1 VACGSNQRAG
11 LVEDDAQQPVP
22 DAGGH
27 ESLPPPDVDTIEVV
41 VTVRHPVKKVSEH
54 DVSVGGDV

>member
-11 LVEDDAQQPVP
+11 LVEDDAQPGLDP
-22 DAGGH
+22 GGH
-27 ESLPPPDVDTIEVV
+27 ESLPLPDVDTIEVV
-41 VTVRHPVKKVSEH
+41 VTVRHPVKKVSER